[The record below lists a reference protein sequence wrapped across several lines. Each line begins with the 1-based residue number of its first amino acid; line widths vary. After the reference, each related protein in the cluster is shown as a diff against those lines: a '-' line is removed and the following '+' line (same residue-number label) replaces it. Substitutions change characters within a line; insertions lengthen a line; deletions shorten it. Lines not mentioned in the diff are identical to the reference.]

1 MQQATIDWPRYLPL
15 ILPIVALQL
24 ILLIAALRDIMKR
37 KSTHGSRQMWIF
49 IVVFINILGPV
60 LYFVFGRKED

>member
-1 MQQATIDWPRYLPL
+1 MQQATIDWSRYLPL
-15 ILPIVALQL
+15 ILPLVALQL

-37 KSTHGSRQMWIF
+37 KSTNGSRQMWIL
-49 IVVFINILGPV
+49 IVVFVNIIGPV